1 MGKTDE
7 SANVLPSSCKA
18 LKDQNW
24 TCNAPKT
31 KGISKK
37 QIQTVQRQHGPL
49 IASRY
54 VCWLVRSGC
63 HVGKQEDIFSG
74 SRSSWEVN
82 LPCPKKQALGLI
94 THRFVQI
101 LLLARVQHKFM
112 RKIIFMR
119 KNQMAGTSNQS
130 LLTIITICTQNC
142 WRSYFLKV
150 VHMQCWRICFLKVV
164 HMQCCWTYVKIRSK
178 KGLLSTKK
186 EAILPAQ

>member
-49 IASRY
+49 IASRS
-54 VCWLVRSGC
+54 VCWLVRLGC

-74 SRSSWEVN
+74 SRSSWDVN
-82 LPCPKKQALGLI
+82 LPCPKQALGLI

-101 LLLARVQHKFM
+101 LLLAPVQHKFM

-119 KNQMAGTSNQS
+119 KNQSAGTSNQS
-130 LLTIITICTQNC
+130 PLTIITICTQNC
-142 WRSYFLKV
+142 G
-150 VHMQCWRICFLKVV
+150 RIYFLKVV
-164 HMQCCWTYVKIRSK
+164 HMQCCWNYVKIWSK
-178 KGLLSTKK
+178 KGLFSTKK
-186 EAILPAQ
+186 EAILPAQLDYPW